1 VNANDGLYAD
11 DRERRKSQT
20 EKTKAARDRAL
31 DDVARIAATPEGLR
45 FFRRFLAL
53 GRFNEPTFRGNNF
66 GEASFLEGRQSMANQ
81 IFTDI
86 LAACPERL
94 QQLLTEEEP

>member
-1 VNANDGLYAD
+1 MTDELYAD
-11 DRERRKSQT
+11 ERERRKIQT
-20 EKTKAARDRAL
+20 EKTKAARDQAL
-31 DDVARIAATPEGLR
+31 DDVARIAATPEGQR

-66 GEASFLEGRQSMANQ
+66 GEASYLEGRQSMANQ